1 MEKNIPNAN
10 VSYKKSSFGPAFF
23 FLSKRQRTALAAYYE
38 FCRLVDDLADE
49 PGVQD
54 RQGQLLS
61 WREEVVRMYHQTAQ
75 TDLGKQLSQVAAEFS
90 IPPDRFT
97 LLIEG
102 MLYDVSGKTYQ
113 NMTDLAEYIYR
124 VAVVVGLATLDI
136 LGVKGPQAEQL
147 AKNLGSAVQLTNIIR
162 DVAADA
168 QLGRVYL
175 PTELL
180 ARYQVT
186 REGVLAQGITPK
198 LQPVLAYL
206 DKLACE
212 YYVQAGT
219 IMRQLPRFK
228 MLPCRM
234 MGCVYAKNLA
244 KIRETGFSSKTPVK
258 LTKTEKLVGALHAF
272 FQTLFA

>member
-1 MEKNIPNAN
+1 M
-10 VSYKKSSFGPAFF
+10 
-23 FLSKRQRTALAAYYE
+23 AAYYE
-38 FCRLVDDLADE
+38 FCRLMDDLADE

-54 RQGQLLS
+54 RQGQLLF
-61 WREEVVRMYHQTAQ
+61 WQEEVGRMYHQTAQ
-75 TDLGKQLSQVAAEFS
+75 TDLGKQLSRVATAFS
-90 IPPDRFT
+90 IPQDRFA

-113 NMTDLAEYIYR
+113 TMADLADYMYR

-147 AKNLGSAVQLTNIIR
+147 AENLGSAVQLTNIIR
-162 DVAADA
+162 DVTADA

-175 PTELL
+175 PMELL
-180 ARYQVT
+180 THYQVT
-186 REGVLAQGITPK
+186 REEILVRGATSK
-198 LQPVLAYL
+198 LVPVLTYL
-206 DKLACE
+206 DKLACD
-212 YYVQAGT
+212 YYAQAEK

-244 KIRETGFSSKTPVK
+244 KIRKTGFNSKTPVK
-258 LTKTEKLVGALHAF
+258 LTKPEKLVGAFHAF